1 MNPMGEF
8 VEEQKFPEPVLENK
22 FSICRLQTSFT
33 RHITIIQS
41 TTCSEMFCVQAAD
54 RLQTQPRQSRA
65 CFLFFKGGLVRTLTE
80 YWVEIDL
87 ATPSKGVQS

>member
-41 TTCSEMFCVQAAD
+41 TTCSEMFGVQADCRRNLANPG
-54 RLQTQPRQSRA
+54 LV
-65 CFLFFKGGLVRTLTE
+65 FFFKGGLVRTLTE